1 MFNRLPWIHRYL
13 SVMMLGMLLSAAGV
27 RAEEPQTAKPAPAAP
42 ETSVPSAPTVSS
54 SATVQAVPTG
64 SEAKPSSS
72 DPQTQATP
80 AVPEANVT
88 TSSSA
93 PATGQTAAEDE
104 KQKALRQRA
113 ERYWA
118 ARQARDVKTVFE
130 MESEARPGG
139 RLKLEHAMSLQGL
152 PLRKAKIGE
161 IKIEGDQAVLDV
173 KADVLVGTIGWVPQ
187 TAIRDRWLLL
197 EGQWY
202 HETAK
207 DF

>member
-13 SVMMLGMLLSAAGV
+13 SVAMLGVLLSAPGV
-27 RAEEPQTAKPAPAAP
+27 RAEEPQAAKPATAAPGTSAPSAPTVAAPTGSETKPSDPQPQATPAAP
-42 ETSVPSAPTVSS
+42 ETNA
-54 SATVQAVPTG
+54 
-64 SEAKPSSS
+64 
-72 DPQTQATP
+72 
-80 AVPEANVT
+80 T
-88 TSSSA
+88 TSSSSSQ
-93 PATGQTAAEDE
+93 ATGQAVEENE

-113 ERYWA
+113 ESYWA

-152 PLRKAKIGE
+152 PLRKTKVGE
-161 IKIEGDQAVLDV
+161 IKIEGDRAIIDV
-173 KADVLVGTIGWVPQ
+173 KADVLVGTLGWMPQ
-187 TAIRDRWLLL
+187 TTTLDRWILLD
-197 EGQWY
+197 GQWY